1 MQPEYFPIQNLQ
13 KNFILKSKSVMSF
26 NVTALLLA
34 IMLFIWQVLMWKKIK
49 LKKWQD
55 YAISAIMVLLMVWF
69 VYLIFLS

>member
-1 MQPEYFPIQNLQ
+1 
-13 KNFILKSKSVMSF
+13 MSF